1 MYILYQKYSNQA
13 NNELFIEIIREL
25 KWMILRDL
33 KYVDY
38 QEREDFRQALYLKI
52 HEVLLKKPIKE
63 NDDFKFSW
71 SDNEEIIIKEN
82 KYLLKLL
89 SEFGMTVKSVLDISI
104 LNDEEREFLDAYEK
118 ALNQTELAE
127 RLHVTQQAVSK
138 RYNKIIKKLKESI

>member
-71 SDNEEIIIKEN
+71 SDNEEIIIK
-82 KYLLKLL
+82 
-89 SEFGMTVKSVLDISI
+89 
-104 LNDEEREFLDAYEK
+104 
-118 ALNQTELAE
+118 
-127 RLHVTQQAVSK
+127 
-138 RYNKIIKKLKESI
+138 